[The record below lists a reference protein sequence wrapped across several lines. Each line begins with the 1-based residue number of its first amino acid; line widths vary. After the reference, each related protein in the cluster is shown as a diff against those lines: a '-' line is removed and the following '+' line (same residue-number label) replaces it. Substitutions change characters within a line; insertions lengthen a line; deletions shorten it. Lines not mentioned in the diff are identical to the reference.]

1 MRTKKLAIMAKM
13 CLMVLL
19 CLSGGVLAN
28 AQIPGPGVDP
38 NAIMLDDFESGT
50 HAKWTPRPGSRGEK
64 VTFEIMKASNGDL
77 VRFGEYALKVNIDFT
92 GAQAQ
97 QTLTAQISPVDRA
110 IPGNASGGKRLGMW
124 VYATAGVEGMWF
136 RISTRPAGATSGV
149 TNTNLSAKINWT
161 GWKYV
166 QCDIPAGHEF
176 HPDGIRFLVLKG
188 YPNYYTNGYV
198 VIDNIRV
205 INKSFSEDL
214 VPPSISSFTANGTNL
229 GGTFTTNQIDLLAE
243 FRDGGNPPSGINH
256 SHINMIVDGY
266 AYKTG
271 DAGFEIN
278 QTENTV
284 SLKGVNLS
292 NGVHNVVAHVEDNF
306 GHITDRTG
314 SFTIEAQEGEV
325 TTVTAEPV
333 AQAHVGNPF
342 EMKINTNNSKNI
354 KELELVIEF
363 NNIVSVDA
371 INGVTFAPS
380 AQGSSYSFNSNNGN
394 LKINL
399 KNDIAAEAVKTLA
412 TINVNISKNS
422 NPTDVLRCAPV
433 SAKAMYSDGTSSL
446 FSLFTA
452 FTRDVL
458 ATYDYKVNKRIV
470 GAMGEVFVSDF
481 NGIPQSGATVY
492 ALNEAK
498 TNVIAS
504 AVTNAEGIA
513 SGMNFADVAQAV
525 NIYAEKDGKY
535 SYTRLI
541 RTLNPLLTQDP
552 TYIKS
557 GITADPMTSKTIT
570 WISNPIQ
577 AGEPSIMKLAKK
589 SEGEGAFKEFIGTTK
604 IIEYNA
610 VVSNGVAKGSSV
622 TVTGLEPGT
631 TYIYKVGDG
640 KIWSATNEFTTVV
653 STKKFSFNAFGDLQ
667 ASSDAEMNRFL
678 AAAKTIEEM
687 PERSLFNLNVGDI
700 VDNDDRFDFYSYCGL
715 LYNKRPGFANIDMV
729 AAYGNHEY
737 MGNAD
742 ADNIKFFNGH
752 HTVAPSDKYDAKVV
766 GTGSYAVEYENMI
779 VIALDWAHKGGAS
792 VSAIHTEQA
801 KWLEDIL
808 SKTNKTWKVVTLH
821 YPIYP
826 NESTPGTKGIFS
838 PIFDKYNVQL
848 VFCGHGHTF
857 ERVQVYKGEYLM
869 PISDKRTFT
878 PVIGGTIHFQLGDM
892 TSTGGN
898 GRWIN
903 CAVDGKKMDF
913 TVRDANNNIVEKECF
928 TLYAAPVNE
937 YVVTFSAIQNI
948 GTLTATVDGEAIASG
963 DKVQEGKDIVFTAA
977 CSLEEYQLDKWTLN
991 GNTILDL
998 KGATYTLSDL
1008 SEASTVTVEFHKVAG
1023 VEGVLDSNI
1032 KVYPNPFVDIL
1043 NVVGAENSTLQVV
1056 DVAGLVVHTQ
1066 NITSSDENINLE
1078 KLLPGMYFFQLK
1090 KEGQVKIVKG
1100 IKK

>member
-1 MRTKKLAIMAKM
+1 MAVMAKI

-19 CLSGGVLAN
+19 YMSGGIVAN

-64 VTFEIMKASNGDL
+64 VSFEMMKASSGDL

-97 QTLTAQISPVDRA
+97 QTLTAQLSPVDRA
-110 IPGNASGGKRLGMW
+110 IPGNASGGKKFGMW

-149 TNTNLSAKINWT
+149 TNTDLSAKINWT

-166 QCDIPAGHEF
+166 QCDLPAGHEF

-188 YPNYYTNGYV
+188 YPNYYANGYV
-198 VIDNIRV
+198 IIDNIRV
-205 INKSFSEDL
+205 INKSFTEDL
-214 VPPSISSFTANGTNL
+214 VAPSISSFTGNGTSL
-229 GGTFTTNQIDLLAE
+229 SGTYTTNLIDLLAK
-243 FRDGGNPPSGINH
+243 FSDGGNPPSGINY
-256 SHINMIVDGY
+256 SRINMIVDGY

-284 SLKGVNLS
+284 SLKGVSLS
-292 NGVHNVVAHVEDNF
+292 NGTHNAIAHVEDNF
-306 GHITDRTG
+306 GHITERTG
-314 SFTIEAQEGEV
+314 TFTIEAPVGET

-363 NNIVSVDA
+363 NNIGSVDA
-371 INGVTFAPS
+371 TNSVTFAPS
-380 AQGSSYSFNSNNGN
+380 AQAGSSYTFNANNGN
-394 LKINL
+394 LTINL
-399 KNDIAAEAVKTLA
+399 KNDISAEAVETLA
-412 TINVNISKNS
+412 TINVSISKNS
-422 NPTDVLRCAPV
+422 NPTDVLRCSPV
-433 SAKAMYSDGTSSL
+433 SAKATYADGSSSL

-452 FTRDVL
+452 FTRDVI
-458 ATYDYKVNKRIV
+458 AAYDYKVNKRIV
-470 GAMGEVFVSDF
+470 GAPGEVFVSDF
-481 NGIPQSGATVY
+481 SGTPQSGATVF

-498 TNVIAS
+498 TSVIAS

-552 TYIKS
+552 TYIKA

-577 AGEPSIMKLAKK
+577 AAEPSIMKLAKK
-589 SEGEGAFKEFIGTTK
+589 SDGESAFKEFIGTTK
-604 IIEYNA
+604 TIEYNA
-610 VVSNGVAKGSSV
+610 VVSNGIAKGSSV
-622 TVTGLEPGT
+622 TVTDLEPGT

-640 KIWSATNEFTTVV
+640 NIWSATNEFTTTT

-667 ASSDAEMNRFL
+667 ASSNGEMNRFL

-700 VDNDDRFDFYSYCGL
+700 VDNDDRFDFYSYCGY
-715 LYNKRPGFANIDMV
+715 LYNQRPGFANIDMV

-779 VIALDWAHKGGAS
+779 VIALDWAHKGGAT
-792 VSAIHTEQA
+792 VNAIHAEQA

-808 SKTNKTWKVVTLH
+808 SKTDKTWKVVTLH
-821 YPIYP
+821 YPIFP
-826 NESTPGTKGIFS
+826 NESTPGTKGIFG

-869 PISDKRTFT
+869 PLSDKRTFT
-878 PVIGGTIHFQLGDM
+878 PVIGGTLHFQLGDM
-892 TSTGGN
+892 TGTGGN

-928 TLYAAPVNE
+928 TLYA
-937 YVVTFSAIQNI
+937 SAINNCAVNFNTVNAE
-948 GTLTATVDGEAIASG
+948 GTLSATVDGSEIASG
-963 DKVQEGKDIVFTAA
+963 AEVTEGKDIVFTAT
-977 CSLEEYQLDKWTLN
+977 SNSGYKVKEWKLN
-991 GNTILDL
+991 GNVVSENEN
-998 KGATYTLSDL
+998 TYTLSDL
-1008 SEASTVTVEFHKVAG
+1008 AEASTVTVEFDLLVGIDNAF
-1023 VEGVLDSNI
+1023 DSNFNI
-1032 KVYPNPFVDIL
+1032 YPNPFVNVL
-1043 NVVGAENSTLQVV
+1043 NVAGAENSTLQIM
-1056 DVAGLVVHTQ
+1056 DIAGVVVHSQ
-1066 NITSSDENINLE
+1066 KITDTDESIILE
-1078 KLLPGMYFFQLK
+1078 KLQSGMYFVQIE
-1090 KEGQVKIVKG
+1090 KEGQVKTVKVL
-1100 IKK
+1100 KK